1 MEPPNKL
8 QKKQT
13 KVQILADEITTRF
26 CDQIDSG
33 VYSYGGV
40 YTTFEFASELKKLK
54 NVNIIK
60 IINHVQK
67 SQTINNLFISSS
79 YLNNEC
85 IKYLFT
91 QLISNISINN
101 LVFNNINF
109 ENQNYFDE
117 FTTLLSIPNKITEL
131 TLKKPNYDTDNDI
144 EDSDFQVVQLI
155 HVIQSSNLV
164 NLELELNNLT
174 LGQHI
179 EILKV
184 LPKSLKALKISLL
197 NEKNN
202 FALNRTDISNE
213 LVLEFANAIKK
224 TNLESIT
231 INYHLFTFLQSCII
245 ANKLPKT
252 LTTFIYSIRNNN
264 FAVKD
269 LFKDMLNF
277 SELIYNN
284 FNLTNCHIDYGYEY
298 PPESQLIPYYN
309 LEQIFVNNN
318 PLYNKISDL
327 IKFHKLF
334 IQKRSLLSTSRNRE
348 IPFNRES
355 ILNMVLSVNKVNK
368 EDTNS
373 PQFSYLPI
381 EILNLV
387 NTFVYHKSIS
397 DIKKKDLIKLYD
409 HYVMTRDHSL
419 AVQKKSY
426 DESNECA
433 DKLVKRKL
441 FERATDLRNSA
452 TETYNSKLEQ
462 IQERYNNGVRYLNE
476 IDSIFKGAY

>member
-67 SQTINNLFISSS
+67 SQTINNLVISYS
-79 YLNNEC
+79 YLNNDC
-85 IKYLFT
+85 IKYLFA
-91 QLISNISINN
+91 QLITNISVNSLI
-101 LVFNNINF
+101 LIFNNINF
-109 ENQNYFDE
+109 DFQNYFDE
-117 FTTLLSIPNKITEL
+117 FKTLLSIPNKITSL
-131 TLKKPNYDTDNDI
+131 SLKKSNYDNDTEY
-144 EDSDFQVVQLI
+144 EDFPVVQLI
-155 HVIQSSNLV
+155 DIIQSSNLV

-174 LGQHI
+174 LCKHI

-184 LPKSLKALKISLL
+184 LPKSLKVLKISLL
-197 NEKNN
+197 NEKRN
-202 FALNRTDISNE
+202 FVVNKTDISNE
-213 LVLEFANAIKK
+213 LVLEFANAIQK

-231 INYHLFTFLQSCII
+231 INFHLFTFLQSCII

-269 LFKDMLNF
+269 LYKDMRNF

-284 FNLTNCHIDYGYEY
+284 FNLTTCHIDYGYEY
-298 PPESQLIPYYN
+298 SPESQLIPYYN
-309 LEQIFVNNN
+309 LEQIFINNN
-318 PLYNKISDL
+318 PLYNKIHNL
-327 IKFHKLF
+327 IKFHKLV
-334 IQKRSLLSTSRNRE
+334 IQKRSLLSTSRNRV
-348 IPFNRES
+348 IPFDRES

-373 PQFSYLPI
+373 TQFSYLPI

-397 DIKKKDLIKLYD
+397 EIKKKELITLYD
-409 HYVMTRDHSL
+409 HYQRTRNHSL
-419 AVQKKSY
+419 EVQKKRY

-441 FERATDLRNSA
+441 FERATELRNSA
-452 TETYNSKLEQ
+452 TETYNSKLQQ
-462 IQERYNNGVRYLNE
+462 IQEIYNNGVRYLNE
-476 IDSIFKGAY
+476 IDSIFKGSY